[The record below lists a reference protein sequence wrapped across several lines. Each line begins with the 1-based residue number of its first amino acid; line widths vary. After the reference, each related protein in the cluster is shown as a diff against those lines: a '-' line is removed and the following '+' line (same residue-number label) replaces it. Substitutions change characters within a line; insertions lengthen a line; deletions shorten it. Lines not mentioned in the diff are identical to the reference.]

1 MRIVR
6 WAAAAVTILM
16 SLMNLPF
23 AVDAGNSNPPPAL
36 AWAISLLGVL
46 GIVAAIGLLRRSP
59 WGRPA
64 VLVIGAVNL
73 AAAIAALII
82 GAEGAVIGLAVSS
95 AIVVLGLLTP
105 GSGRAERVAT
115 PPPAVSYDGQQSR
128 P

>member
-23 AVDAGNSNPPPAL
+23 AVDAGALNPPPAL
-36 AWAISLLGVL
+36 AWAISVLGVL

-59 WGRPA
+59 WGRLA

-82 GAEGAVIGLAVSS
+82 GAEGAVIG

-105 GSGRAERVAT
+105 GSVQAERVT
-115 PPPAVSYDGQQSR
+115 TPPPPAVSYDGQQSR

>member
-6 WAAAAVTILM
+6 WAAAAATILM

-23 AVDAGNSNPPPAL
+23 AVDAGDLNPPPVL

-46 GIVAAIGLLRRSP
+46 GIVAAIGLLRRTP

-64 VLVIGAVNL
+64 VLVVGAMNL
-73 AAAIAALII
+73 A
-82 GAEGAVIGLAVSS
+82 
-95 AIVVLGLLTP
+95 
-105 GSGRAERVAT
+105 GS
-115 PPPAVSYDGQQSR
+115 DQS